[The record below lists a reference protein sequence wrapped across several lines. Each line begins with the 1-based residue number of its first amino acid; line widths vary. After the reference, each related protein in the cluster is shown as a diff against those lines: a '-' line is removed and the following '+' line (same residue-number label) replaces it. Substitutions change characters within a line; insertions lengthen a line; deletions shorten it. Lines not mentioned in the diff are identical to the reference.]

1 MAAITAITGFQNL
14 PNLTD
19 LDLDGSANGC
29 ETVDVSGCTSLTHLD
44 VSDMDI
50 PNTDDPS
57 LKYLNVEGC
66 TALIELYV
74 DDSDFSE
81 GFPDLSSVAG
91 TLEYFDA
98 DQCGITGSLNLSA
111 LLELRGFDLH
121 GNVGLTS
128 VTVSN
133 SGSLG
138 FENSMNLGGCALTET
153 AVDNILVAL
162 SESPV
167 GNGEIELSGGT
178 NAVPSATGLAAIVT
192 LELSGW
198 NVYVN
203 S

>member
-19 LDLDGSANGC
+19 LKLDGSANGC

-50 PNTDDPS
+50 PNTSDPS

-91 TLEYFDA
+91 TLEYIDA
-98 DQCGITGSLNLSA
+98 DQCGITESLNLTA
-111 LLELRGFDLH
+111 FTELRGFDLS
-121 GNVGLTS
+121 GNEGLTS

-138 FENSMNLGGCALTET
+138 FENSMNLGGCDLTQT

>member
-121 GNVGLTS
+121 GNEGLTS

-138 FENSMNLGGCALTET
+138 FENSMNLGGCDLTQT

-162 SESPV
+162 SESQV